1 MPQSDVIKSRI
12 VDVEWSPAAEAPP
25 PETARVGATTQ
36 AITTQRIP
44 SQAIA
49 SFAWSS
55 PPVILMEEVELP
67 RVPDPRLVMLRE
79 PSSAQARSYRLL
91 EHRLFALG
99 DPRVIAVT
107 SAEPGE
113 GKTTCAANLAL
124 ALSEETASRV
134 LLVDANLP
142 RPGLGDLFGFEPT
155 DSFMIKLLRS
165 EEAAPRH
172 AVASVSGIRL
182 QLAALHPTVTR
193 GKRLDRMLFGSAM
206 QDLRRLY
213 DYIVIDTAAVLESA
227 DANSVSVCADG
238 VIVAARS
245 GRSRRGSIS
254 RALDQLKPARVL
266 GTVLI
271 DT

>member
-1 MPQSDVIKSRI
+1 MPQSDVVKSRI
-12 VDVEWSPAAEAPP
+12 VDVEWSPAPEAPP
-25 PETARVGATTQ
+25 PEAARVVPTTQ
-36 AITTQRIP
+36 AIATQRIP

-49 SFAWSS
+49 NFAWSS

-79 PSSAQARSYRLL
+79 PSSVQARGYRLL
-91 EHRLFALG
+91 EHRLLALG

-124 ALSEETASRV
+124 ALCEETASRV

-165 EEAAPRH
+165 EEAAPPH
-172 AVASVSGIRL
+172 TVASVSGIRL
-182 QLAALHPTVTR
+182 QLAALNPTVTR

-213 DYIVIDTAAVLESA
+213 DYIVVDTAAVLESA
-227 DANSVSVCADG
+227 DANCVSVCADG

-245 GRSRRGSIS
+245 GKSRRGSIS
-254 RALDQLKPARVL
+254 RALDQLKPARIL